1 MLHILYKILAAVIL
15 VVLFAVAL
23 GGASQHS
30 KWGISTIK
38 VSGVQVVAEEE
49 VRLLIRTLLEGN
61 YYFLY
66 ARDNSFIFPR
76 REIETQILETFPRI
90 KSVSIRREGAHTI
103 VIDVAE
109 RKPFMLWCGETF
121 EGEMPTLAECWFID
135 DQGFVFSHAP
145 IFSEG
150 VYREIYAPLIY
161 RNEGTPLHAA
171 IPSSRFLFAY
181 SLVDGIERG
190 VGDIAR
196 VFIKPE
202 GQYGVVV
209 RANELYPE
217 LIDAELY
224 FKDGQGAE
232 RLMYNILSA
241 LPVQFPPD
249 TISEKKLLY
258 IDLRFGNKVFFGF
271 EEGAQR

>member
-1 MLHILYKILAAVIL
+1 MLHILYKILATVIL

-23 GGASQHS
+23 GGVSQHS
-30 KWGISTIK
+30 KWQIDTIK
-38 VSGVQVVAEEE
+38 VSGVQVVSEDA
-49 VRLLIRTLLEGN
+49 VRALAQTILEGN

-76 REIETQILETFPRI
+76 RGIEAQILETFPRI

-109 RKPFMLWCGETF
+109 RKPYMLWCGESF
-121 EGEMPTLAECWFID
+121 EGEMPALTECWFID

-150 VYREIYAPLIY
+150 VYREVYAPLIY
-161 RNEGTPLHAA
+161 RNEGTPLHAVV
-171 IPSSRFLFAY
+171 PPERFLFAY

-196 VFIKPE
+196 IFIKPE

-209 RANELYPE
+209 RSSTLYPE
-217 LIDAELY
+217 LVDSELY

-271 EEGAQR
+271 EEGEQK